1 MAFQDVADPNRFD
14 RFEPPGF
21 RIAGIRMTPSD
32 NVEIWASF
40 SVFDHLKSGAFL
52 SEVVMYD
59 RLIVP
64 VPPQAD
70 RAEWDRWEA
79 EGWDPSRQQEL
90 LSVLGPVVRQV
101 EWNQLRR
108 DVWESNYREA
118 RSSAGQYL
126 RQTLAGQMT
135 AMGLFDV
142 APAMALPV
150 VATSPYTSLDE
161 LTTDLGIRREVKPV
175 SLPASTMSAVIGR
188 ELLLPR
194 DDSRSELDILREA
207 VHVVT
212 REPDYRNA
220 RAALH
225 ERLRRFTRDG
235 VTDAESLAA
244 AVRELKQASDELERA
259 VRKRRIW
266 VTARRL
272 FSFSQIV
279 LGAVLTP
286 LSPVAIGLVV
296 VGLGQFT
303 ASEMLSDPQ
312 QPKRLAP
319 DVAMLLD
326 IRHEL
331 SLEA

>member
-1 MAFQDVADPNRFD
+1 
-14 RFEPPGF
+14 
-21 RIAGIRMTPSD
+21 MTHPD
-32 NVEIWASF
+32 NAEIWASF
-40 SVFDHLKSGAFL
+40 SVFDHLKPGAFL

-64 VPPQAD
+64 VPPPGD
-70 RAEWDRWEA
+70 RAEWERWEA
-79 EGWDPSRQQEL
+79 EGWDPSRQREL

-108 DVWESNYREA
+108 DVWERNYREA
-118 RSSAGQYL
+118 RSSPGQLL
-126 RQTLAGQMT
+126 RQTLAGGMT

-142 APAMALPV
+142 APAMAVPM

-161 LTTDLGIRREVKPV
+161 LTADLGIDREAMPV
-175 SLPASTMSAVIGR
+175 SLPASTVSAVVGR

-194 DDSRSELDILREA
+194 DDSRSELEVLREA

-212 REPDYRNA
+212 READYRNA

-235 VTDAESLAA
+235 VTDAESLGA

-259 VRKRRIW
+259 VRRRRIW
-266 VTARRL
+266 VGARRL

-279 LGAVLTP
+279 LGAALTP
-286 LSPVAIGLVV
+286 LSPVAMGLVV

-303 ASEMLSDPQ
+303 ATEMLSDPQ
-312 QPKRLAP
+312 QPMRLAP

-331 SLEA
+331 SLDA